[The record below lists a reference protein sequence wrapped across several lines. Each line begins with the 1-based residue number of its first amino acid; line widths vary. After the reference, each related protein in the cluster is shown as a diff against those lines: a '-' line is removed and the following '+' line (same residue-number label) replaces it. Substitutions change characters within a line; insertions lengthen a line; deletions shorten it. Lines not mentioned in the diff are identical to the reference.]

1 MSGRESDLLPASKVD
16 GDVEIA
22 VNVDSGDVIIDKDRD
37 VDFDI
42 GNVGVNDVSPAVED
56 TVFDKVGFTVANVST
71 VVGAVVVIDEVVEK
85 LVE

>member
-42 GNVGVNDVSPAVED
+42 GNVEDTVEG
-56 TVFDKVGFTVANVST
+56 TVFDKVGFTVSNVST
-71 VVGAVVVIDEVVEK
+71 VVGAVVLIDEVDEK
-85 LVE
+85 LVG